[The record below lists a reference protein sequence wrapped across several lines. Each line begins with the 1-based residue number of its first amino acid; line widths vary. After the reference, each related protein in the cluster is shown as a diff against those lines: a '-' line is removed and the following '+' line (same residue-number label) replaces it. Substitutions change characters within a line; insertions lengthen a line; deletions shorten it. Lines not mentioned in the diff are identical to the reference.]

1 MRREVWNG
9 ERSILSR
16 AGLVAAIAVSGL
28 AALGGCT
35 LGPDFKRPAAPDI
48 DGYTPEPLAPHT
60 ASAAVPGGAAQN
72 FMVGKDIPGAWW
84 DLFHSKPLSALVAE
98 ALKANPD
105 VDAAHAALRQAK
117 ENVYAEEG
125 SLYPEV
131 DANPSITREKT
142 SKATAGRSETFTLFN
157 ANVSVS
163 YTPDVFG
170 GTRRQIES
178 LEAQA
183 ENQRFELEAA
193 YLTVTS
199 NVVTAAIQDA
209 SLRAQIA
216 ATEDI
221 IKAESQQLE
230 VLRQQFAL
238 GGVSKSDVL
247 SQEATLRQAQATLP
261 PLQKQLAQNRNL
273 LAALAGRFPSQD
285 RGEIFELADLT
296 LPEDLPVSLPS
307 KLVEQRPDVQAAQA
321 TMHSASAEIGVA
333 RANQFPQFTLS
344 ADVGTAAT
352 QVGSLAT
359 PGTAAWSVA
368 ATLLQPLFDAGTRL
382 HKKRAAEAAYDEA
395 AAQYRSTVLTGF
407 QNVADALRALQS
419 DADALKAQVAAER
432 SAADSL
438 AIAREQFKVG
448 AISYPSLLNAQ
459 ETYLRVRVSL
469 VQAQAARYADTAA
482 LFQALGGGWWNRA
495 DLAADAGY
503 ER

>member
-1 MRREVWNG
+1 
-9 ERSILSR
+9 LSR
-16 AGLVAAIAVSGL
+16 AGLVAAIAAAIALSG
-28 AALGGCT
+28 CMV
-35 LGPDFKRPAAPDI
+35 GPDFQRPAPPDVE
-48 DGYTPEPLAPHT
+48 GYTTEPLAEHT
-60 ASAAVPGGAAQN
+60 ASAAVAGGAPQN
-72 FMVGKDIPGAWW
+72 FLADKDIPGEWW
-84 DLFHSKPLSALVAE
+84 ALFHSRPLNDLVEE

-105 VDAAHAALRQAK
+105 LDAAHAALRQAK
-117 ENVYAEEG
+117 ENVYAEQG

-131 DANPSITREKT
+131 DASLSVSRQKI
-142 SKATAGRSETFTLFN
+142 SKAPAGESLTYSLFN
-157 ANVSVS
+157 ASVPVS

-183 ENQRFELEAA
+183 ENQRFQLEAA

-221 IKAESQQLE
+221 IRAESQQLD

-273 LAALAGRFPSQD
+273 LTALAGRFPSRD
-285 RGEIFELADLT
+285 RGEIFQLADLT

-307 KLVEQRPDVQAAQA
+307 KLVEQRPDVQAAEA
-321 TMHSASAEIGVA
+321 TMHSTSAEIGVA

-368 ATLLQPLFDAGTRL
+368 ATVLQPLFDAGTRL
-382 HKKRAAEAAYDEA
+382 HRKRAAVAAYDEA
-395 AAQYRSTVLTGF
+395 AAQYRSTVLTAF
-407 QNVADALRALQS
+407 QNVADTLRALQS

-438 AIAREQFKVG
+438 AIARQQFKVG

-459 ETYLRVRVSL
+459 ETYLRTRISL
-469 VQAQAARYADTAA
+469 VQAQATRYADTAA

-495 DLAADAGY
+495 DVTADAGGGRQSEDARADG
-503 ER
+503 ERAP